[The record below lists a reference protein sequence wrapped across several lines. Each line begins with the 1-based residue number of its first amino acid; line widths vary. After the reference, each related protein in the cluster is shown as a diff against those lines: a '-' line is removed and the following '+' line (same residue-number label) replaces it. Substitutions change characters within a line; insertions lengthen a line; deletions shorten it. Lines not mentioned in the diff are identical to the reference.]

1 MYNYKYSLNGTHPIL
16 QHVILLNNNEKDL
29 KMFTISNIILMGLF
43 GILMGIIMTFKTQ
56 ES

>member
-1 MYNYKYSLNGTHPIL
+1 VYNYKYSLNGTHPIL

>member
-1 MYNYKYSLNGTHPIL
+1 MIL
-16 QHVILLNNNEKDL
+16 QYVILLNNNEKDS
-29 KMFTISNIILMGLF
+29 KMFTISNIILMSLF